1 MSISHYNG
9 AWFNVLHTHIGK
21 LRRNFRARWETVM
34 PREKRSL
41 FFEMWCFLCSFLVTV
56 ECYSIMVSQKEVHV
70 HVTQPSR
77 IGSVGSVLRGKDENI
92 FWIFFFYFI
101 SWGEAAQGNDF
112 HNVIFSNRLCS
123 ISTVKRV
130 THVQHL
136 SAFVVLKNLR
146 FSAFFIYTLKS
157 WQVLHVDGL
166 YSMQ

>member
-92 FWIFFFYFI
+92 FWIFFFLFYFVGG
-101 SWGEAAQGNDF
+101 SSTREWFPQRDF
-112 HNVIFSNRLCS
+112 FQSSLFHFNRQASHTC
-123 ISTVKRV
+123 T
-130 THVQHL
+130 
-136 SAFVVLKNLR
+136 AFVCFCCVEKSTIFR
-146 FSAFFIYTLKS
+146 FF
-157 WQVLHVDGL
+157 L
-166 YSMQ
+166 YIR